1 MVGEAEL
8 DTQCTSEDRSN
19 GMHRVNGRIGVIV
32 DFIREMNAFTL
43 CAFCI
48 ASLLHFVNSF
58 VQMYSHIR
66 ALKRTV
72 SAACKLSS
80 SAQHANTNK

>member
-1 MVGEAEL
+1 M
-8 DTQCTSEDRSN
+8 DTWCTSEDRSN

-32 DFIREMNAFTL
+32 DITRERYVFIL

-58 VQMYSHIR
+58 VQMYSYIR
-66 ALKRTV
+66 EAIRTV
-72 SAACKLSS
+72 SVTCKLSS
-80 SAQHANTNK
+80 SAQHANTDK